1 MQSQIKQL
9 EVEFYNDVNR
19 QVSTK
24 ITPLYNV
31 IVLLFA
37 SIFAYFLVL
46 EQPQCY
52 AKDSNALNRHEFGAS
67 DVTNQFYWLSLIG
80 MVILLLQSIVYYS
93 QARDEMYYTMR
104 PMVIFI
110 NLISFVWF
118 ISIQYFR
125 FKETGRACSGDF
137 VNVGVAKYL
146 NRKGENAITA
156 TKEEQKNLLAD

>member
-1 MQSQIKQL
+1 
-9 EVEFYNDVNR
+9 
-19 QVSTK
+19 
-24 ITPLYNV
+24 
-31 IVLLFA
+31 
-37 SIFAYFLVL
+37 
-46 EQPQCY
+46 
-52 AKDSNALNRHEFGAS
+52 
-67 DVTNQFYWLSLIG
+67 